1 MEERWI
7 EETLHSEWRTRLKA
21 DKILFEIDTD
31 HQHLVIFDNK
41 VFGRVM
47 MLDHIVQLTTG
58 DEFIYHEMMA
68 HVPLTALE
76 ALEPETKKSVLII
89 GGGDGGV
96 LREVLRHPSVE
107 RAVLCEI
114 DASVIDMCREY
125 FPGVSNGA
133 FDDPRV
139 EIVIADGTKYVREQK
154 EAFDVIMVDSTDP
167 IGPGAVLFT
176 KEFYGDCKATLKEG
190 GVMLT
195 QNGLPFM
202 QPDELSQ
209 SVRFFRELGFAESS
223 AFVATTPGYFGG
235 PMSQGWASKRAGLK
249 TVSIEQLRERFEVL
263 NFETRYYSPEV
274 HFGAFALPRYI
285 AELVGG

>member
-21 DKILFEIDTD
+21 DKILFEIETE

-41 VFGRVM
+41 CFGRVM

-76 ALEPETKKSVLII
+76 TVAPETKKSVLIV

-96 LREVLRHPSVE
+96 LREVLKHSCVE

-114 DASVIDMCREY
+114 DASVIDMCAEY
-125 FPGVSNGA
+125 FPSVSNGA
-133 FDDPRV
+133 FENSRT
-139 EIVIADGTKYVREQK
+139 EIVIADGTKYVNQQK

-176 KEFYGDCKATLKEG
+176 KEFYGDCMAALKPG

-202 QPDELSQ
+202 QPEELSQ
-209 SVRFFRELGFAESS
+209 SVGYFRELGFAESS

-235 PMSQGWASKRAGLK
+235 PMSQGWASKHLGLK
-249 TVSIEQLRERFEVL
+249 SVSVERLRETFEAL
-263 NFETRYYSPEV
+263 NIETRYYSPEV
-274 HFGAFALPRYI
+274 HWGAFALPRYI
-285 AELVGG
+285 AELVE

>member
-76 ALEPETKKSVLII
+76 AAEPETKKSVLIV

-176 KEFYGDCKATLKEG
+176 KEFYGDCKAALKEG

-235 PMSQGWASKRAGLK
+235 PMSQGWASKRPDLK
-249 TVSIEQLRERFEVL
+249 TVSIEKLRERFGVL
-263 NFETRYYSPEV
+263 NIETRYYSPEV

>member
-21 DKILFEIDTD
+21 DKILFEQESE

-76 ALEPETKKSVLII
+76 AVEPETKKSVLII

-96 LREVLRHPSVE
+96 LREVLRHSSVE

-114 DASVIDMCREY
+114 DRSVIDMCTEY
-125 FPGVSNGA
+125 FPKVSNGA
-133 FDDPRV
+133 FDDPRT
-139 EIVIADGTKYVREQK
+139 EIVIEDGTKYVREQR

-176 KEFYGDCKATLKEG
+176 KEFYGDCKNALKEG

-209 SVRFFRELGFAESS
+209 SVRFFKELGFAESS

-249 TVSIEQLRERFEVL
+249 SVSIEQLREKFDAL
-263 NFETRYYSPEV
+263 NIETRYYSPEV

-285 AELVGG
+285 AELVE

>member
-1 MEERWI
+1 MERWI
-7 EETLHSEWRTRLKA
+7 EETLHLDWRTRLKA
-21 DKILFEIDTD
+21 EKVLFEQETE

-41 VFGRVM
+41 CFGRVM

-76 ALEPETKKSVLII
+76 AVDPTSPKSVLIV

-96 LREVLRHPSVE
+96 LREVLKHPSVE

-114 DASVIDMCREY
+114 DRSVIDMCREY
-125 FPGVSNGA
+125 FPTVSDGA
-133 FDDPRV
+133 FDNERT
-139 EIVIADGTKYVREQK
+139 EIVIADGTAYVREQK

-176 KEFYGDCKATLKEG
+176 KEFYGDCKNALKPG

-202 QPDELSQ
+202 HPDELRQ
-209 SVRFFRELGFAESS
+209 SVGYFKELGFAESS

-235 PMSQGWASKRAGLK
+235 PMSQGWASKHAGLK
-249 TVSIEQLRERFEVL
+249 TVPVEKLRERFDAL
-263 NFETRYYSPEV
+263 NIETRYYSPEV
-274 HFGAFALPRYI
+274 HLGAFALPRYI
-285 AELVGG
+285 AELVE

>member
-1 MEERWI
+1 MEARWI

-76 ALEPETKKSVLII
+76 AVEPETKKSVLII

-114 DASVIDMCREY
+114 DRSVIDLCSKY
-125 FPGVSNGA
+125 FPKVSDGA
-133 FDDPRV
+133 FGDSRT
-139 EIVIADGTKYVREQK
+139 EIVIEDGTKYVCEQR

-176 KEFYGDCKATLKEG
+176 KEFYGDCKNALKEG

-209 SVRFFRELGFAESS
+209 SVRFFKELGFAESS

-235 PMSQGWASKRAGLK
+235 PMSQGWASRRAGLK
-249 TVSIEQLRERFEVL
+249 SVSIEQLRETFEAL
-263 NFETRYYSPEV
+263 NIETRYYSPEV

-285 AELVGG
+285 AELVE

>member
-1 MEERWI
+1 MERWV
-7 EETLHSEWRTRLKA
+7 EETLHLDWRTRLKA
-21 DKILFEIDTD
+21 ERVLFESQTD
-31 HQHLVIFDNK
+31 HQHLIIFDNNR
-41 VFGRVM
+41 FGRVM

-76 ALEPETKKSVLII
+76 AVEPETKKSVLII

-114 DASVIDMCREY
+114 DRSVIDMCREY
-125 FPGVSNGA
+125 FPTVSDGA
-133 FDDPRV
+133 FDNPRA
-139 EIVIADGTKYVREQK
+139 EIVIADGTDYVRQHK
-154 EAFDVIMVDSTDP
+154 NSFDVIMVDSTDP

-176 KEFYGDCKATLKEG
+176 KEFYGDCQGALKEG

-202 QPDELSQ
+202 QPEELKQ
-209 SVRFFRELGFAESS
+209 SVTYFKELGFKEAS
-223 AFVATTPGYFGG
+223 AFTATTPGYFGG
-235 PMSQGWASKRAGLK
+235 PMSQGWASKRAGLSQ
-249 TVSIEQLRERFEVL
+249 VDGDLLWERFKAL
-263 NFETRYYSPEV
+263 DIKTRYYDPDV
-274 HFGAFALPRYI
+274 HRGAFALPRYI
-285 AELVGG
+285 RELVE

>member
-7 EETLHSEWRTRLKA
+7 EETLHKDWRTRLRA
-21 DKILFEIDTD
+21 ERVLFESQTE
-31 HQHLVIFDNK
+31 HQHLIIFDNER
-41 VFGRVM
+41 FGRVM
-47 MLDHIVQLTTG
+47 MLDHVVQLTSA

-68 HVPLTALE
+68 HVPLMALA
-76 ALEPETKKSVLII
+76 ALEPDTPKSVLIV

-114 DASVIDMCREY
+114 DRSVIDLCIEH
-125 FPGVSNGA
+125 FPTVSNGA
-133 FDDPRV
+133 FDDRRA
-139 EIVIADGTKYVREQK
+139 EIVIADGTAYMKAQEG
-154 EAFDVIMVDSTDP
+154 AFDVVLIDSTDP

-176 KEFYGDCKATLKEG
+176 KEFYGDCKRALKPG

-202 QPDELSQ
+202 QPDELKQ
-209 SVRFFRELGFAESS
+209 SVGFFKELGFAETS
-223 AFVATTPGYFGG
+223 AFTATTPGYFGG

-249 TVSIEQLRERFEVL
+249 EVPLERLKVAFDQLDL
-263 NFETRYYSPEV
+263 SMRYYSPEV
-274 HFGAFALPRYI
+274 HQGAFALPPYI
-285 AELVGG
+285 AKLV

>member
-1 MEERWI
+1 MERWI
-7 EETLHSEWRTRLKA
+7 EETLHKDWRTRLKA
-21 DKILFEIDTD
+21 ETILFESETE
-31 HQHLVIFDNK
+31 HQHLVIFDNHC
-41 VFGRVM
+41 FGRVM

-76 ALEPETKKSVLII
+76 AVDPETPKSVLIV

-96 LREVLRHPSVE
+96 LREVLKHPLVE

-125 FPGVSNGA
+125 FPTVSDGA
-133 FDDPRV
+133 FDHERA
-139 EIVIADGTKYVREQK
+139 EIVIADGTEYMKAAKAE
-154 EAFDVIMVDSTDP
+154 FDVVMVDSTDP

-176 KEFYGDCKATLKEG
+176 KEFYSDCFNALKDG

-202 QPDELSQ
+202 QPDELRQ
-209 SVRFFRELGFAESS
+209 SVGYFKEVGFAECW
-223 AFVATTPGYFGG
+223 AFTATTPGYFGG

-249 TVSIEQLRERFEVL
+249 DVPIADLRKAFGALNIE
-263 NFETRYYSPEV
+263 TKYYSPEV
-274 HFGAFALPRYI
+274 HQGAFALPRYI
-285 AELVGG
+285 AELVE

>member
-21 DKILFEIDTD
+21 DKILFEQETE

-114 DASVIDMCREY
+114 DASVIELCTEY
-125 FPGVSNGA
+125 FPKVSNGA
-133 FDDPRV
+133 FDDPRT
-139 EIVIADGTKYVREQK
+139 EIVIEDGTKYVREQR

-176 KEFYGDCKATLKEG
+176 KEFYGDCKVALKEG

-202 QPDELSQ
+202 QPDELTQ
-209 SVRFFRELGFAESS
+209 SVRFFKELGFAESS

-249 TVSIEQLRERFEVL
+249 SVSIEQLRARFEL
-263 NFETRYYSPEV
+263 LELETRYYSPEV

-285 AELVGG
+285 AELVE

>member
-21 DKILFEIDTD
+21 DKILFEQETE

-114 DASVIDMCREY
+114 DASVIELCTEY
-125 FPGVSNGA
+125 FPKVSNGA
-133 FDDPRV
+133 FDDPRT
-139 EIVIADGTKYVREQK
+139 EIVIEDGTKYVREQR

-176 KEFYGDCKATLKEG
+176 KEFYDDCKNALKEG

-209 SVRFFRELGFAESS
+209 SVRFFKELGFAESS

-249 TVSIEQLRERFEVL
+249 SVSIEQLREKFDAL
-263 NFETRYYSPEV
+263 NIETRYYSPEV

-285 AELVGG
+285 AELVE